1 MRSSSSVVP
10 VQRLY
15 VNANA
20 SAAGGLRASF
30 LDASGAA
37 MSATEVIVRTDA
49 TKIKLPFVDV
59 SGAALDRGE
68 TGRLRF
74 TLSPGV
80 HLYSYWIE

>member
-1 MRSSSSVVP
+1 VVP

-37 MSATEVIVRTDA
+37 MSTTEVNVRTDA
-49 TKIKLPFVDV
+49 TKIRLPFVDA
-59 SGAALDRGE
+59 SGTTLDRGE
-68 TGRLRF
+68 PGRLRF
-74 TLSPGV
+74 TLSPGA
-80 HLYSYWIE
+80 HLCWYMYWIE